1 MSYRRTPDPGTE
13 GCLYRYSDTCAN
25 CGEPTTGELVGVL
38 ADGDAYS
45 WRHKRG
51 FGSCCERR
59 VARQAPQAI
68 PAAEVEAECT
78 VHRKV
83 SRWHDCE
90 DGGTVTALRTAK
102 GA

>member
-59 VARQAPQAI
+59 VA
-68 PAAEVEAECT
+68 ECT